1 MSRSWWWFSRFTAVA
16 LIIFTL
22 FALYMLIG
30 TLSPRNAVAP
40 AVVSSTTNV
49 SDNRAHAFLIV
60 FVRGSGSTWLQA
72 LLNDIV
78 IDGKRPFHALNEP
91 ELDVLHLLHTAPRHV
106 HANATFV
113 GAKSKV
119 GQLDVSLMERIAN
132 GTFAGR
138 VVFLHRLDAFAHTI
152 SVCRKKLSPL
162 QNAVAFAREHLTAE
176 GLPIDT
182 KLFEVQARELDDQR
196 EQLRTLANRRDI
208 GGFSSLHIGYEAFLA
223 DPRGSFRRLVAFLT
237 AGTSTKVGDSAL
249 TQALNATNLPLKNT
263 RTIDTKVVP
272 NLVDIA
278 AIAQQFAF
286 MRPFVPAQV
295 AAKVQAIR
303 EELKNETLLQ
313 KVEREQYYDARN
325 RDEADKFFDA
335 CSNPP
340 PGKKNRPMFHCR
352 IMELLAASRDNQVSS
367 AELATYFASMKL
379 PSVAACIHF
388 AAATHMVSRW
398 NTSSNAWQL
407 KEHLHIKY

>member
-1 MSRSWWWFSRFTAVA
+1 MIVFT
-16 LIIFTL
+16 F
-22 FALYMLIG
+22 FALYMLLQ
-30 TLSPRNAVAP
+30 TLSPRYGAA
-40 AVVSSTTNV
+40 ADAHSTTSAV

-72 LLNDIV
+72 LLNDIEV
-78 IDGKRPFHALNEP
+78 DGKRPFHALNEP
-91 ELDVLHLLHTAPRHV
+91 ELDVLHLLDTAPRQV
-106 HANATFV
+106 HASATFV

-119 GQLDVSLMERIAN
+119 GQLDVSLVERIAN
-132 GTFAGR
+132 GTFGGR
-138 VVFLHRLDAFAHTI
+138 VVFLHRVDAFAHTV

-176 GLPIDT
+176 GVPIDE

-208 GGFSSLHIGYEAFLA
+208 GGFTSLHIGYEAFLS
-223 DPRGSFRRLVAFLT
+223 DPRRSFRRLVAFLT
-237 AGTSTKVGDSAL
+237 AGTATQIDDAAL
-249 TQALNATNLPLKNT
+249 ARALNATNLPLKNT
-263 RTIDTKVVP
+263 RAIDTKVVP

-295 AAKVQAIR
+295 AAQVQAVR
-303 EELKNETLLQ
+303 EELKNETLLH
-313 KVEREQYYDARN
+313 KVEREQFYDARN

-340 PGKKNRPMFHCR
+340 AGKKNRPMFHCR
-352 IMELLAASRDNQVSS
+352 IMELLAASRDNQVTS
-367 AELATYFASMKL
+367 AELASYFASMKL

-407 KEHLHIKY
+407 KEHLHVRY